1 MSYYQGLNLLGLPTR
16 GKPEFNL
23 LYTILLLK
31 KKERNGLAKAT
42 DLTNYGKETQTAR
55 DKDLGLIIFAHTIGN
70 SKRYR

>member
-1 MSYYQGLNLLGLPTR
+1 MSYYQGLNLLGLPTG
-16 GKPEFNL
+16 GKTGVKFIIYNFVVE
-23 LYTILLLK
+23 

-42 DLTNYGKETQTAR
+42 DLTNYAKETQTAR

>member
-42 DLTNYGKETQTAR
+42 DLTNYAKETQTAR

>member
-31 KKERNGLAKAT
+31 KKERNRLAKAT
-42 DLTNYGKETQTAR
+42 DLTNYAKETQTAR

>member
-31 KKERNGLAKAT
+31 KERKKWAG
-42 DLTNYGKETQTAR
+42 
-55 DKDLGLIIFAHTIGN
+55 IGN
-70 SKRYR
+70 GFDKLREGNPNSAG